1 MREWLKKIRNEKGLS
16 QSEIAIKLNIGQ
28 QYYSM
33 IENGERQKDLNLSL
47 VTKLSEILG
56 VSVNKIIAEE
66 NNVQRKW
73 LKN

>member
-1 MREWLKKIRNEKGLS
+1 MRTWLREAREKKAMTMKDISR
-16 QSEIAIKLNIGQ
+16 KLDITES
-28 QYYSM
+28 YYCC

-66 NNVQRKW
+66 NNVQRK
-73 LKN
+73 